1 MIEITHEEFIQA
13 IYNIKQYDNSDV
25 NCYLKQI
32 ENRQP
37 DDTSLYQNDDYYA
50 SLVDV
55 VCEYV
60 KQLDRHA
67 YSLELANRLLM
78 ESIAIEKERQEEEE

>member
-13 IYNIKQYDNSDV
+13 IYNLKQYDESDI

-32 ENRQP
+32 DNNQP
-37 DDTSLYQNDDYYA
+37 DGTSLYQNDDCYA
-50 SLVDV
+50 SLIDV

-60 KQLDRHA
+60 KQLDKHA
-67 YSLELANRLLM
+67 YSLELANKLLM